1 MKRRAII
8 AALGLALLL
17 PVCADAQQPETSDQ
31 KNQERAEQ
39 RKPYSPR
46 LGDIMI
52 TTQLHHFKLW
62 YAGRVGNWPLAKY
75 ELAQIRASAAD
86 AIKYYPH
93 VPAANMEKMTPAA
106 DDVGRAIEAKDSTK
120 YAQAFARLTA
130 ACNTCHRSAG
140 FEFIVIREPLL
151 SPIETSP
158 FSNEVFFPR

>member
-1 MKRRAII
+1 MKRRASI

-17 PVCADAQQPETSDQ
+17 PVCADAQQPKTPDQ
-31 KNQERAEQ
+31 KSQERTEEK
-39 RKPYSPR
+39 KPYSPR

-52 TTQLHHFKLW
+52 TAQLHHFKLW
-62 YAGRVGNWPLAKY
+62 YAGRVGNWPLARY

-106 DDVGRAIEAKDSTK
+106 DEVGRAIEAKDSTK
-120 YAQAFARLTA
+120 YAQAFTQLTA
-130 ACNTCHRSAG
+130 ACNSCHQSVG
-140 FEFIVIREPLL
+140 FEFIVIHEPRL

-158 FSNEVFFPR
+158 FSNESFYPK